1 MPVYMRKLMLLNCIK
16 VLSLLALFLMVASK
30 SVSAAE
36 YYTWVDDDG
45 VTNYSQRD
53 PEGYKAEYI
62 TESQRRFGREQFD
75 PPPPSEASTPA
86 ATSTGNVNADAA
98 VADEKAAIAQEL
110 AKVKQDNC
118 RIGTQNLARLESYSR
133 IKVRDDDGEERFL
146 NDDEKAQR
154 TDEARALIR
163 DNCTG

>member
-1 MPVYMRKLMLLNCIK
+1 MLLNCIK
-16 VLSLLALFLMVASK
+16 VLPVLTLFIIVDSK
-30 SVSAAE
+30 PVSATE

-53 PEGYKAEYI
+53 PEGYQAEYI
-62 TESQRRFGREQFD
+62 TENQHFGREQFV
-75 PPPPSEASTPA
+75 PPPPA
-86 ATSTGNVNADAA
+86 ATSIPTTTSTGNVNADAA

-118 RIGTQNLARLESYSR
+118 RIGIQNLARLESYSR
-133 IKVRDDDGEERFL
+133 IKVREENGEERTL
-146 NDDEKAQR
+146 NEEEKAQR
-154 TDEARALIR
+154 TDEAKALIR

>member
-1 MPVYMRKLMLLNCIK
+1 M
-16 VLSLLALFLMVASK
+16 LALFLMVASK
-30 SVSAAE
+30 PVSAAE

-45 VTNYSQRD
+45 VTNYSQRG
-53 PEGYKAEYI
+53 PEGYQAKYI
-62 TESQRRFGREQFD
+62 TERQRFGREQFF

-98 VADEKAAIAQEL
+98 VANEKAAIVQEL

-118 RIGTQNLARLESYSR
+118 RIGTQGLARLESYSR

-146 NDDEKAQR
+146 NDEEKAQR
-154 TDEARALIR
+154 SDEATALTR

>member
-1 MPVYMRKLMLLNCIK
+1 MRKLMLLNCIK
-16 VLSLLALFLMVASK
+16 ALPVLALFLMVASQP
-30 SVSAAE
+30 VFAAE

-53 PEGYKAEYI
+53 PEGYQAKYI
-62 TESQRRFGREQFD
+62 TESQRFGREQFV
-75 PPPPSEASTPA
+75 PPPPAAASTPA

-98 VADEKAAIAQEL
+98 VADEKAVIAQEL

-133 IKVRDDDGEERFL
+133 IKVREDNGEERFL
-146 NDDEKAQR
+146 NDEEKAER

>member
-1 MPVYMRKLMLLNCIK
+1 MLVYMRKLMLLNCIK
-16 VLSLLALFLMVASK
+16 VLPVLTLFLMVVSK
-30 SVSAAE
+30 PVSAAE

-53 PEGYKAEYI
+53 PEGYQAEYI
-62 TESQRRFGREQFD
+62 TENQRFGREQFV
-75 PPPPSEASTPA
+75 PPPPA
-86 ATSTGNVNADAA
+86 ATDKPTTTSTGNVNADAA
-98 VADEKAAIAQEL
+98 VADEKAAIAQEV

-133 IKVRDDDGEERFL
+133 IKVREENGEERFL
-146 NDDEKAQR
+146 NDEEKAQR